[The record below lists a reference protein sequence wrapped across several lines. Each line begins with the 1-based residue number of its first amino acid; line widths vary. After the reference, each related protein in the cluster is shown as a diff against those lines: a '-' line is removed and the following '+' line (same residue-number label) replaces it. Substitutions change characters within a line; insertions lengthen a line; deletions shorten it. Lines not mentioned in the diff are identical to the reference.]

1 MKNVLIATL
10 TVALLA
16 VSAQADMSYAPFM
29 FNALN
34 ASGDPIANGTYVM
47 VLDLNGD
54 GFGGKSYLSQAPAGT
69 NNASAWLWDSN
80 DLLMDR
86 GAIGSLGAVAADIT
100 AQGDGECY
108 PSWRIVT
115 SAIPASYTANV
126 DHFYLLWFNTPF
138 NASAT
143 GPGNNVAYGAED
155 LGTVGIDPGA
165 YDQFPNGGN
174 ATLHTVPEP
183 VSAVILLVGGG
194 LLAARR
200 RRMGKSA

>member
-16 VSAQADMSYAPFM
+16 VSAQANMSYAPFM

-34 ASGDPIANGTYVM
+34 ASGAPIANGTYVM

-54 GFGGKSYLSQAPAGT
+54 GFGGKSYLAQPASG
-69 NNASAWLWDSN
+69 NNASAWVWDVN

-86 GAIGSLGAVAADIT
+86 GAIGSLGAIAAGIT

-108 PSWRIVT
+108 PFAGIAT
-115 SAIPASYTANV
+115 SAIPASYTPNV
-126 DHFYLLWFNTPF
+126 DHFYLLWFNTPY

-143 GPGNNVAYGAED
+143 GPGINVAYGVED
-155 LGTVGIDPGA
+155 LGTVGTDPGD
-165 YDQFPNGGN
+165 YNQFPNGGN

-200 RRMGKSA
+200 RRMGKSV